1 MGFEQVKPED
11 FSTFVPGSVAT
22 YIQIEQTL
30 SDVGGGGKEGATFKR
45 KALQAAGWKYDQLT
59 GYTKDPELAA
69 DAFNRISIILDKTVV
84 LNEVLDG
91 LKAAK

>member
-1 MGFEQVKPED
+1 MGFEQVKPGD
-11 FSTFVPGSVAT
+11 FSAFVPGSVAT

-45 KALQAAGWKYDQLT
+45 KALQAAGWKYDPLT

-69 DAFNRISIILDKTVV
+69 DVFNRISAVLAKTAVV
-84 LNEVLDG
+84 KEVLQG
-91 LKAAK
+91 LKAAR

>member
-1 MGFEQVKPED
+1 MGFEQVKPDD

-30 SDVGGGGKEGATFKR
+30 SDIGGGGKEGATFKR
-45 KALQAAGWKYDQLT
+45 KALKTAGWKHDQLT

-69 DAFNRISIILDKTVV
+69 EVFNRISAILDKTVV
-84 LNEVLDG
+84 IKEVLQG
-91 LKAAK
+91 LKAAR